1 MSETIQDLNI
11 SIQQQILNT
20 VPALIFAKDTENRF
34 ISANTAYEEVTGL
47 KLKEIIGKNVF
58 DIINNQQ
65 LAEGYYKDD
74 LEVIQTGIPKRN
86 IVEPLLTDESRWF
99 ITDKIPLRD
108 EKGKIKGVIGFSVDI
123 TERKNAEVALV
134 QSEQKFRMLFDTSPE
149 AIVISDLKGRFVSVN
164 KAFTELLGY
173 SSDEAIKLS
182 FRDITPEWLIDS
194 EMDYYNDNCFKSQ
207 PVINI
212 EKAYITKS
220 GSMVPVCINYWLIY
234 DETGTPFRL
243 GAFVKDLSLIKK
255 AEQLETSLFEL
266 ETERLKNE
274 LDSKSQLLS
283 TKMAQLVEKNSLI
296 VSLMTQLEDLK
307 SIPAAR
313 IGERIDEIIM
323 EMSESRKEKEEIWT
337 QFEATFDSINSS
349 FHENVAKAFPFLS
362 NNERR
367 LVAFFKMNLSTRE
380 ISGITH
386 QTIRSI
392 EMARSRLRKKLN
404 IDRHTS
410 LSSFFSQF

>member
-1 MSETIQDLNI
+1 MSDTIQDLNI
-11 SIQQQILNT
+11 SIQQQILNA

-34 ISANTAYEEVTGL
+34 ISVNTAYEEVTGL

-58 DIINNQQ
+58 DIIPNQQ
-65 LAEGYYKDD
+65 LAEEYYKDD
-74 LEVIQTGIPKRN
+74 LEVIETGLPKRN
-86 IVEPLLTDESRWF
+86 IIEPLLTDETKWF
-99 ITDKIPLRD
+99 ITDKIPFRD

-134 QSEQKFRMLFDTSPE
+134 HSERKFRMLFDTSPE

-164 KAFTELLGY
+164 RAFTKLLGY
-173 SSDEAIKLS
+173 SFDQAIRLS
-182 FRDITPEWLIDS
+182 FRDITPDWLMDS
-194 EMDYYNDNCFKSQ
+194 EMDYYRHNYFHSK
-207 PVINI
+207 PAINI
-212 EKAYITKS
+212 EKAYIAKS
-220 GSMVPVCINYWLIY
+220 GNMVPVCINYWLIY
-234 DETGTPFRL
+234 DEAGAPFRL

-274 LDSKSQLLS
+274 LDSQSQLLN

-296 VSLMTQLEDLK
+296 DSLMTQLEKLK
-307 SIPAAR
+307 SLSPANM
-313 IGERIDEIIM
+313 GERIDEIIM
-323 EMSESRKEKEEIWT
+323 EMSESRNEKEEIWS
-337 QFEATFDSINSS
+337 QFEATFGSINSS
-349 FHENVAKAFPFLS
+349 FHENVAKAFPSLT

-367 LVAFFKMNLSTRE
+367 LVAFFKMNLSTKE

-386 QTIRSI
+386 QTVRSI